1 MVTVCKGQ
9 HKQRAIAV
17 PTLTEK
23 WSAPLSPTTIKFLLS
38 WWPLYRPYR
47 LESQYVFNPQK
58 KTARWILLL
67 SLFHRRRNWV
77 SKRLTAVC
85 SSFLIYKSGDD
96 NITDL
101 GGFHEQTET
110 FSTGLSTEWVLSNC
124 SFLLLLLSMEFR
136 ARFNDQLFP
145 DSSVGKDRQQ
155 CRRPWSDS
163 WVEKIRWRKDR
174 LPIPIFLGFPVAHL
188 VKNPP
193 AMQETWVGK
202 IPWRRRRLLTPVF
215 WPGEFH
221 GLYSQWGHKEL
232 DTTEQLSVSFS

>member
-1 MVTVCKGQ
+1 MTVCKGQ
-9 HKQRAIAV
+9 HNQRAISV

-23 WSAPLSPTTIKFLLS
+23 WSAPPSPTTVKFLLS
-38 WWPLYRPYR
+38 WWPLYRLYR

-67 SLFHRRRNWV
+67 SLFHRRRNRV

-85 SSFLIYKSGDD
+85 SGFLIYKSGND

-101 GGFHEQTET
+101 RGFHEQSDEA
-110 FSTGLSTEWVLSNC
+110 FSTGLSTEWVPSNC

-136 ARFNDQLFP
+136 ARFNDKLFP

-163 WVEKIRWRKDR
+163 WDGKICWRKDR
-174 LPIPIFLGFPVAHL
+174 LPISIFLGFPVAQL
-188 VKNPP
+188 VKNLA
-193 AMQETWVGK
+193 AMRETWVGK
-202 IPWRRRRLLTPVF
+202 IP
-215 WPGEFH
+215 
-221 GLYSQWGHKEL
+221 
-232 DTTEQLSVSFS
+232 